1 MRKGM
6 FILLAILM
14 TVVCLFAVW
23 KIQVR
28 QNQTIVE
35 NKLLPE
41 DFAKRHGAPPGVA
54 ISNVFLG
61 PFRNLIINTLWL
73 RMDRLQKQGKFFEM
87 VQLADWILRVQP
99 ENATVAQYLAWNM
112 AYNITVTQ
120 QNYDSRRRWIKKA
133 LETLHT
139 AMKYNPNDP
148 ILYRE
153 MAWIYQHKLGDEM
166 DNASAYYKLKIAEEN
181 FRIFGG
187 VHSPDWQ
194 KLADQPEDWETFYKN
209 NPYFKSLCSDR
220 EDELVKTFF
229 ETGALPENLNVSA
242 DKKETLTQFVRSQT
256 IRKELLLDPAHAAW
270 VEAKYGK
277 MNWLLPDAFAI
288 YWGSLGLRKIPNERT
303 LHCQRIVAQ
312 GLKVMMLSG
321 RIIYAGGKPGADFI
335 RLPNFNVADSALE
348 EIRKMAELTK
358 GGIQFSGYH
367 YFLMDMVDLLYLY
380 GQREKAAKYYKI
392 LENEV
397 PSETKGMDV
406 QQFVINRM
414 HKQLKTI
421 KNSTL
426 QSMVSGIILQSIFAF
441 TNDADEDAQEMLFM
455 AETFY
460 NEYLKLHS
468 SAEERERLRLPP
480 FKDFKQN
487 ITNWV
492 LKSYPGLA
500 PVLKAKLDL
509 QEKTSLP
516 VEK

>member
-194 KLADQPEDWETFYKN
+194 KLANQPEDWETFYKN

-220 EDELVKTFF
+220 EDELVKTF
-229 ETGALPENLNVSA
+229 L
-242 DKKETLTQFVRSQT
+242 
-256 IRKELLLDPAHAAW
+256 
-270 VEAKYGK
+270 AK
-277 MNWLLPDAFAI
+277 F
-288 YWGSLGLRKIPNERT
+288 
-303 LHCQRIVAQ
+303 
-312 GLKVMMLSG
+312 
-321 RIIYAGGKPGADFI
+321 
-335 RLPNFNVADSALE
+335 
-348 EIRKMAELTK
+348 
-358 GGIQFSGYH
+358 
-367 YFLMDMVDLLYLY
+367 
-380 GQREKAAKYYKI
+380 
-392 LENEV
+392 
-397 PSETKGMDV
+397 
-406 QQFVINRM
+406 
-414 HKQLKTI
+414 
-421 KNSTL
+421 
-426 QSMVSGIILQSIFAF
+426 
-441 TNDADEDAQEMLFM
+441 
-455 AETFY
+455 
-460 NEYLKLHS
+460 
-468 SAEERERLRLPP
+468 
-480 FKDFKQN
+480 
-487 ITNWV
+487 
-492 LKSYPGLA
+492 
-500 PVLKAKLDL
+500 
-509 QEKTSLP
+509 
-516 VEK
+516 